1 MTTGVRRRLGVE
13 ERRQQLIGVAL
24 ELFSRR
30 SPDEVSIDEIASAAG
45 ISRPLVYHYFPGKL
59 SLYEAALKRASD
71 DLAAR
76 FVEPHEGPLGAR
88 LLRVMRRF
96 FDFVDEHGPG
106 FSALMRGGPA
116 VGSSTT
122 NALIDSVRQA
132 AYVQILSHLGV
143 TDPPARLEL
152 VVRSW
157 ISLAES
163 TALIWLDGRRIPRA
177 ELEVQLVHDFAALT
191 AVSAAHDAEMAALLR
206 ASPRWPRTAA
216 SDGGRRAR
224 CPRWPAGPAHGGPY
238 DGLDLLRLGGHGQIG
253 VAARFQFRH
262 RSPGRGR
269 GGGEVHDGQRGH
281 GGRARTRRH
290 SSKPLMSGRPTSTR
304 ATSGRVPSRSR
315 TSSSTSASPPLAT
328 GTTWW
333 PARASTAPMAY
344 RLAATSSTTSTVV
357 PEVCCVPLPYI
368 STAPRAYV
376 GGQTAGRGL
385 RHPT

>member
-1 MTTGVRRRLGVE
+1 MGVE

-59 SLYEAALKRASD
+59 SLYEAALQRASD
-71 DLAAR
+71 DLAGR

-88 LLRVMRRF
+88 LLRVMRRY

-122 NALIDSVRQA
+122 NALVDSVRQA

-163 TALIWLDGRRIPRA
+163 TALIWLDGRRIPRE
-177 ELEVQLVHDFAALT
+177 ELESQLVNDFAALA
-191 AVSAAHDAEMAALLR
+191 AVSAAYDEEMAALLR
-206 ASPRWPRTAA
+206 GIVKDEPA
-216 SDGGRRAR
+216 DGPFA
-224 CPRWPAGPAHGGPY
+224 
-238 DGLDLLRLGGHGQIG
+238 LL
-253 VAARFQFRH
+253 
-262 RSPGRGR
+262 
-269 GGGEVHDGQRGH
+269 
-281 GGRARTRRH
+281 
-290 SSKPLMSGRPTSTR
+290 
-304 ATSGRVPSRSR
+304 
-315 TSSSTSASPPLAT
+315 
-328 GTTWW
+328 
-333 PARASTAPMAY
+333 
-344 RLAATSSTTSTVV
+344 
-357 PEVCCVPLPYI
+357 
-368 STAPRAYV
+368 
-376 GGQTAGRGL
+376 AGRL
-385 RHPT
+385 IALAS

>member
-1 MTTGVRRRLGVE
+1 MGVE

-71 DLAAR
+71 DLAGR
-76 FVEPHEGPLGAR
+76 FAEPHEGPLGAR

-132 AYVQILSHLGV
+132 AYDQILSHLGV
-143 TDPPARLEL
+143 EEPPARLEL

-177 ELEVQLVHDFAALT
+177 ELEVQLVHDFGALV
-191 AVSAAHDAEMAALLR
+191 AVSAAHDEEMGALMR
-206 ASPRWPRTAA
+206 RVFKDEPA
-216 SDGGRRAR
+216 DG
-224 CPRWPAGPAHGGPY
+224 PF
-238 DGLDLLRLGGHGQIG
+238 LDLVGRL
-253 VAARFQFRH
+253 VA
-262 RSPGRGR
+262 
-269 GGGEVHDGQRGH
+269 
-281 GGRARTRRH
+281 
-290 SSKPLMSGRPTSTR
+290 L
-304 ATSGRVPSRSR
+304 
-315 TSSSTSASPPLAT
+315 AS
-328 GTTWW
+328 
-333 PARASTAPMAY
+333 
-344 RLAATSSTTSTVV
+344 
-357 PEVCCVPLPYI
+357 
-368 STAPRAYV
+368 
-376 GGQTAGRGL
+376 
-385 RHPT
+385 

>member
-1 MTTGVRRRLGVE
+1 MTTGVRRRMGVD

-30 SPDEVSIDEIASAAG
+30 SPDEVSIDDIAAAAG

-59 SLYEAALKRASD
+59 SLYEAALKRAAE
-71 DLAAR
+71 DLAGR

-116 VGSSTT
+116 VTVGGAHSMSTASTT

-143 TDPPARLEL
+143 IDPPARLQL

-177 ELEVQLVHDFAALT
+177 ELEVQLVHDFAALA
-191 AVSAAHDAEMAALLR
+191 AVSATYDEEMTGLLR
-206 ASPRWPRTAA
+206 RMLKDEPGDGPFGNLVTRLIALAS
-216 SDGGRRAR
+216 
-224 CPRWPAGPAHGGPY
+224 
-238 DGLDLLRLGGHGQIG
+238 
-253 VAARFQFRH
+253 
-262 RSPGRGR
+262 
-269 GGGEVHDGQRGH
+269 
-281 GGRARTRRH
+281 
-290 SSKPLMSGRPTSTR
+290 
-304 ATSGRVPSRSR
+304 
-315 TSSSTSASPPLAT
+315 
-328 GTTWW
+328 
-333 PARASTAPMAY
+333 
-344 RLAATSSTTSTVV
+344 
-357 PEVCCVPLPYI
+357 
-368 STAPRAYV
+368 
-376 GGQTAGRGL
+376 
-385 RHPT
+385 